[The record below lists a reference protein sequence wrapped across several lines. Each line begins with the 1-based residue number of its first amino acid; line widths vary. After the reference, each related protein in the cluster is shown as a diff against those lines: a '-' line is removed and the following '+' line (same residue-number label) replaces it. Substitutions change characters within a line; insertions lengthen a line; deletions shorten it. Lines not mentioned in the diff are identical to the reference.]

1 MKTKFGR
8 SSIVGEQWFNSIQ
21 RLKFVANPVD
31 DGEYPRLCEKSLN
44 LDSID
49 SNLITIG
56 TEQVLGSIGQLLD
69 CQVVDTPN
77 AEGAI
82 SKQKVAELVA
92 DSGKTTLRGGVGV
105 SVVNGVVGL
114 TPAAVTANQVLLGDG
129 VTISYGEILSNRR
142 GGGNVTYRINFPIP
156 YKSYPNLLGLHVKY
170 VNDANNRYA
179 VINAGILNR
188 LELVTLTGASISAY
202 WDQGGGG
209 VPAEYSLYYSFIGQ
223 T

>member
-8 SSIVGEQWFNSIQ
+8 SSIVGEQWFNAVQ

-31 DGEYPRLCEKSLN
+31 DGEYPLLCEKSLN
-44 LDSID
+44 LESID

-56 TEQVLGSIGQLLD
+56 TEQVLGNIGQLID
-69 CQVVDTPN
+69 CQVADTPN
-77 AEGAI
+77 AENAI

-92 DSGKTTLRGGVGV
+92 ESGKTTLRGGVGV
-105 SVVNGVVGL
+105 VVTNGVVGL

-129 VTISYGEILSNRR
+129 VAISYGEILSNRR
-142 GGGNVTYRINFPIP
+142 GGGNVTYRINFPVP
-156 YKSYPNLLGLHVKY
+156 YKNYPNLLGLHVKY
-170 VNDANNRYA
+170 VNDTNSRYTVVDA
-179 VINAGILNR
+179 KILNR
-188 LELVTLTGASISAY
+188 LELVTLTGASISAF

-209 VPAEYSLYYSFIGQ
+209 APAEYSLYYSFIGQ